1 MDERTVKEG
10 KTYAII
16 AYITVFGT
24 IIAFFM
30 NQESKNPFT
39 AFHVRQG
46 LGIWLVYF
54 VIGYMVSGFDNW
66 LITYSFWIFFSVL
79 FTYGILG
86 AASGKE
92 HKLPLVGDLFQRA
105 FQSLK

>member
-46 LGIWLVYF
+46 LGIWLVY
-54 VIGYMVSGFDNW
+54 
-66 LITYSFWIFFSVL
+66 
-79 FTYGILG
+79 TYGILG
-86 AASGKE
+86 AATGKE